1 MTKIK
6 VFPNFWQAL
15 LYNYLLPIII
25 GIIIGL
31 ILIFVFKVTI
41 PFKELQIFTKYFG
54 HIITIPFILFFLWK
68 SKIKINWSEFTTLNL
83 KNLIIIIPL
92 AIGVEILFFGTIH
105 LFERLFSRNYPSL
118 MTKSTYYLSVIH
130 ALIAAPIIE
139 EILYRRIFL
148 HQFLRQY
155 SSWVAIL
162 FSTVIFVIP
171 HVPTIIYPEL
181 FIPYFIS
188 GLFLGFVYYKTQ
200 SVLLC
205 MISHFIFNAI
215 TYLPIDSMF
224 K

>member
-15 LYNYLLPIII
+15 LYNYILPIII
-25 GIIIGL
+25 CVPIGIVVILFFYKGIIPKELYKLPSYFGHL
-31 ILIFVFKVTI
+31 FTI
-41 PFKELQIFTKYFG
+41 PFL
-54 HIITIPFILFFLWK
+54 LFFLWK

-83 KNLIIIIPL
+83 KNLLIIIPL

-105 LFERLFSRNYPSL
+105 LFERLFNRNYPSL

>member
-1 MTKIK
+1 MSKTR

-15 LYNYLLPIII
+15 LYNYILPLII
-25 GIIIGL
+25 GIP
-31 ILIFVFKVTI
+31 IFVVVILFFYKGII
-41 PFKELQIFTKYFG
+41 PRELYKFTSYFG

-68 SKIKINWSEFTTLNL
+68 SKIKIGWSEFTTVNL
-83 KNLIIIIPL
+83 KNLLIIIPL
-92 AIGVEILFFGTIH
+92 AIGVVFMFFGTMH
-105 LFERLFSRNYPSL
+105 LFERLFNRNYHSL
-118 MTKSTYYLSVIH
+118 QTKSTYYLSVIH
-130 ALIAAPIIE
+130 ILVAAPIIE

-155 SSWVAIL
+155 SSWVAIVL
-162 FSTVIFVIP
+162 STFIFVIP
-171 HVPTIIYPEL
+171 HVPTIVYPEL

-188 GLFLGFVYYKTQ
+188 GLFLGIVYYKTK

-215 TYLPIDSMF
+215 TYLPIDSIF